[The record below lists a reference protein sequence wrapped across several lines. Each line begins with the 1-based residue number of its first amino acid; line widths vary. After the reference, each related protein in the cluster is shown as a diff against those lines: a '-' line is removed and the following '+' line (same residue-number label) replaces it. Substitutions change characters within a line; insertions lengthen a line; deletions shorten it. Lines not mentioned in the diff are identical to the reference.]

1 MDRAEIRAK
10 IKQIIYQV
18 TNIAPE
24 KIGDAQSY
32 TGELALD
39 SLSLMEIGVD
49 VDYEF
54 QLGLSDEAMRGL
66 DSVDNTVALVER
78 QLEKKAAG
86 ATSERVA

>member
-1 MDRAEIRAK
+1 MDRAEVRSK
-10 IKQIIYQV
+10 VKQIIFQV

-24 KIGDAQSY
+24 KIGDTQSY
-32 TGELALD
+32 TRELGLD

-66 DSVDNTVALVER
+66 DSVDDTVALIER
-78 QLEKKAAG
+78 QLESKRAAAG
-86 ATSERVA
+86 ERVA

>member
-1 MDRAEIRAK
+1 MDRAQIRSK
-10 IKQIIYQV
+10 VKQIIFQV

-24 KIGDAQSY
+24 KVGDTQSY
-32 TGELALD
+32 TGELGLD

-66 DSVDNTVALVER
+66 DSVEDTVVLIER
-78 QLEKKAAG
+78 QLESKHSTAG
-86 ATSERVA
+86 ERVA

>member
-1 MDRAEIRAK
+1 MDRAEIRSK
-10 IKQIIYQV
+10 VKQVIFQV

-24 KIGDAQSY
+24 KIGDTQLY
-32 TGELALD
+32 TRELGLD

-66 DSVDNTVALVER
+66 DSVDDTVALIER
-78 QLEKKAAG
+78 QLESKRSAAG
-86 ATSERVA
+86 ERVA